1 MWIVFA
7 FFTAL
12 FEATKDGLCKKS
24 LQNADSFIVAW
35 SWKAL
40 TVPFLLPL
48 LLFSPLP
55 GELTFRF
62 WMALCVGGSLN
73 VLATLLYIE
82 AIKSS
87 DLSITLPLLS
97 FTPVFLLVTSPLLVS
112 EYVSMVGG
120 LGVVAIFAGAY
131 ILNVSEI
138 KSGYLKPV
146 YALLRERGPRLML
159 GVAAIWSVAANMDK
173 IGVQETNPF
182 FWCVSIQSFIT
193 FFLTLYIFWKR
204 PYAFTD
210 ISGNYGHSI
219 LVLIGLSSALGL
231 ISQML
236 AINIGLVPYVIS
248 IKRTSILFGVI
259 FGGVFFREQK
269 IAPRLMGALI
279 MIAGIFLITLNL

>member
-1 MWIVFA
+1 MWIIFA
-7 FFTAL
+7 FFTAI
-12 FEATKDGLCKKS
+12 FEAVKDGLCKKS
-24 LQNADSFIVAW
+24 LQNADSFVVAW

-48 LLFSPLP
+48 LFFYPLP
-55 GELTFRF
+55 GELTLRF
-62 WMALCVGGSLN
+62 WLALCVGGSLN

-112 EYVSMVGG
+112 EYVSTIGG

-138 KSGYLKPV
+138 RSGYLKPIH
-146 YALLRERGPRLML
+146 ALLRERGPRLML
-159 GVAAIWSVAANMDK
+159 AVAAVWSVAANMDK

-182 FWCVSIQSFIT
+182 FWCIAIQCFIT
-193 FFLTLYIFWKR
+193 FFLTLFIFWQR
-204 PYAFTD
+204 PSAFTA
-210 ISGNYGHSI
+210 ISGHYGRSI
-219 LVLIGLSSALGL
+219 LAAIGLSSALGL
-231 ISQML
+231 ICQMT
-236 AINIGLVPYVIS
+236 AINTGLVPYVIS

-259 FGGVFFREQK
+259 FGGVFFREQG
-269 IAPRLMGALI
+269 ITPRLLGALI